1 MTTTIRL
8 LFCGI
13 AVAYL
18 ICIGALFLNSNTA
31 LISSRPFGF
40 AVLLFV
46 GVAFALHVGL
56 VVTWRSWGGALA
68 AVTSLLILAGLL
80 LVALMRV
87 TGDSL

>member
-8 LFCGI
+8 LLCGI
-13 AVAYL
+13 VVAYL
-18 ICIGALFLNSNTA
+18 ICIGALFMNPNTA

-46 GVAFALHVGL
+46 GVAFALHIAL
-56 VVTWRSWGGALA
+56 VVAWRSWGGILA
-68 AVTSLLILAGLL
+68 AVVSLVILAGLL
-80 LVALMRV
+80 LVALTKV